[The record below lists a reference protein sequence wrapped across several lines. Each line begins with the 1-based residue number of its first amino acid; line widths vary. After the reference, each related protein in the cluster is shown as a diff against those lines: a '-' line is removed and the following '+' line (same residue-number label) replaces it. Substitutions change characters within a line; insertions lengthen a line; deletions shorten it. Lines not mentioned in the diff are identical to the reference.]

1 MSQSLRQDLSLSAVV
16 AGFLAVLISY
26 SGPLLILF
34 QAATV
39 AGVGPD
45 MIASWVWGISIGAG
59 LTGLWLSWRLKVPII
74 TAWSAPGSALL
85 VSLFPQL
92 SLGQMVGA
100 YLTAAVLLGLIGLSG
115 YFDRLLRLL
124 PKGVAAGMMGGIL
137 FQFCSQAFQIT
148 ATMPLLAFAM
158 VLVYLLAKRWQPRYA
173 IVWVAGMGLLLATA
187 LGLTDFGSMR
197 LVWGRPIWITP
208 EWDWA
213 STLSLAL
220 PLLIVSLTGQ
230 FMPGMAVLHLS
241 GYVTPARPILL
252 GSSLSSI
259 AVACAGGVTIVL
271 AAITA
276 ALCTGKEAH
285 EAADRRYIAGMAN
298 GVFYLFGGLFAG
310 SIVLLFAALPSALVA
325 LLAGLALIGA
335 MSSNLSMMMAE
346 AEHRE
351 AAVLAF
357 LVTASG
363 MVVWGLGAA
372 FWGIVIGVVASVL
385 FNQTPLRQWLGRG

>member
-1 MSQSLRQDLSLSAVV
+1 MMRQLRQDVSASAIV

-39 AGVGPD
+39 AQVSTE
-45 MIASWVWGISIGAG
+45 MMTSWIWGISIGAG
-59 LTGLWLSWRLKVPII
+59 LTGIWLSWRLKVPII

-92 SLGQMVGA
+92 TLGQMVGA

-115 YFDRLLRLL
+115 YFDRLMRLL
-124 PKGVAAGMMGGIL
+124 PKGVAAGMMAGIL
-137 FQFCSQAFQIT
+137 FQFCSLAFQT
-148 ATMPLLAFAM
+148 TTTMPFLAFTMLA
-158 VLVYLLAKRWQPRYA
+158 VYLLARRWQPRYA
-173 IVWVAGMGLLLATA
+173 IVWVGAVGVALVSI
-187 LGLTDFGSMR
+187 LGLTDWGSMR
-197 LVWGRPIWITP
+197 LVWSTPQWITP

-220 PLLIVSLTGQ
+220 PLLVVSLTGQ
-230 FMPGMAVLHLS
+230 FMPGIAVLHLS
-241 GYVTPARPILL
+241 GYQTPARPTLIV
-252 GSSLSSI
+252 SSLSSM
-259 AVACAGGVTIVL
+259 AVACTGGITIVL

-276 ALCTGKEAH
+276 ALCTGEAAH
-285 EAADRRYIAGMAN
+285 ENPDRRYIAGIAN
-298 GVFYLFGGLFAG
+298 GVFYLLGGCFAG
-310 SIVLLFAALPSALVA
+310 SIVLLFTALPSALVA

-335 MSSNLSMMMAE
+335 MGSNLGIMMAE
-346 AEHRE
+346 AEDRE
-351 AAVLAF
+351 AAVVAF

-372 FWGIVIGVVASVL
+372 FWGIVLGCLASVL
-385 FNQTPLRQWLGRG
+385 LKKASWRWR